1 LQSTTTFD
9 NIRDLIPRNRDGT
22 LDKGIIPKWTY
33 VLNKRKIAKHRK
45 RLTEIRQMFV
55 FIKQA
60 MSESQPLSTQTGGG
74 GSRDPPKLEP
84 VTLSGP
90 GRDAAGN
97 PVHFS
102 ATLIMQPIQTSQF
115 TEVIERSETRGPQVK
130 PQKPPGYLRSLR
142 QNPFFAADL
151 LIPQRVPETR
161 AGFSSHGSS
170 RDDRRDEAVERI
182 MMKDMEERKR
192 MEVEQRKYRP
202 ERMSRTYEDDEVDEA
217 VFIPDDIE
225 ATEEVEDLVHSVSI
239 PLRLHEMVL
248 T

>member
-1 LQSTTTFD
+1 
-9 NIRDLIPRNRDGT
+9 
-22 LDKGIIPKWTY
+22 
-33 VLNKRKIAKHRK
+33 
-45 RLTEIRQMFV
+45 MFV

-60 MSESQPLSTQTGGG
+60 MSESQPMSTQTGAGA
-74 GSRDPPKLEP
+74 SRDPPKLEP

-90 GRDAAGN
+90 GRDASGN

-102 ATLIMQPIQTSQF
+102 ATLIMQPIQTNQF
-115 TEVIERSETRGPQVK
+115 TELIERSETRGLQLK

-151 LIPQRVPETR
+151 LIPQQAPETR
-161 AGFSSHGSS
+161 SGWVSRSRG

-192 MEVEQRKYRP
+192 VEVEQRKYRP

-225 ATEEVEDLVHSVSI
+225 ATEEVESLVYSVGSF
-239 PLRLHEMVL
+239 RHCM
-248 T
+248 TRC